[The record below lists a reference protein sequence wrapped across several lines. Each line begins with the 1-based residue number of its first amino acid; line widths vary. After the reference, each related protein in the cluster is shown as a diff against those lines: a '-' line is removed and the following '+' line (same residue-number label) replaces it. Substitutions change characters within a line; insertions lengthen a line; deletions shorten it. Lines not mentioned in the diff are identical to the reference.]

1 MTILSVLKL
10 TKLNS
15 YNEMPSIRTK
25 ILGLNCRK
33 EPNLSFFAITIRA
46 PAGDESCGYLAMIFI
61 KSNYN
66 SRPCGGRKFD
76 VVSFLLAVSYY
87 NSRPCGGRKIIEPA
101 DKI

>member
-1 MTILSVLKL
+1 
-10 TKLNS
+10 
-15 YNEMPSIRTK
+15 
-25 ILGLNCRK
+25 
-33 EPNLSFFAITIRA
+33 
-46 PAGDESCGYLAMIFI
+46 LAMIFI